1 MMKRVLIGALAGA
14 LIMPA
19 YAAAYYYLGPNGIQ
33 ILTVTLGF
41 AACGAALALAI

>member
-19 YAAAYYYLGPNGIQ
+19 YAAAYYYLGSNGIQ

-41 AACGAALALAI
+41 AVCGAAIALAI